1 MVLMLIAAAV
11 VLGLALLPGLYVRH
25 VIRSHSTERSDFPGT
40 GAEFARHILDRMGL
54 GAVRVEET
62 RLGDHYDPEAKV
74 VRLLPEHFGGRSLA
88 AVVIAAH
95 EVGHAMQDATGYA
108 PLAARQRLA
117 RQAQR
122 IETVG
127 SVVMLLAPVLLIFLK
142 SPHLMVAQVF
152 VGLMILAVTV
162 LVHLV
167 TLPVEF
173 DASFGRAMPVLEAG
187 GYIGKADRRAARK
200 ILRAAAF
207 TYVAAAALSL
217 LDVMRWFRAL
227 RF

>member
-1 MVLMLIAAAV
+1 MALMLI
-11 VLGLALLPGLYVRH
+11 VLLLVMGLAFLPQLWVRS
-25 VIRSHSTERSDFPGT
+25 VIKRYGAERSDLPGS
-40 GAEFARHILDRMGL
+40 GGDFARHILDGMGL
-54 GAVRVEET
+54 GHVRVEET
-62 RLGDHYDPEAKV
+62 KLGDHYDPETKT
-74 VRLLPEHFGGRSLA
+74 VRLLPQHMNGRSLS

-95 EVGHAMQDATGYA
+95 EVGHAMQDASGYQ
-108 PLAARQRLA
+108 PLVARQRLA

-122 IETVG
+122 IEMVG
-127 SVVMLLAPVLLIFLK
+127 SVVMLAAPVLLLLIK

-152 VGLMILAVTV
+152 VGLMILAATV

-167 TLPVEF
+167 TLPVEY
-173 DASFGRAMPVLEAG
+173 DASFRRALPVLEAG
-187 GYIGKADRRAARK
+187 QYVGKEDMRAART

-207 TYVAAAALSL
+207 TYVAAAGLSL